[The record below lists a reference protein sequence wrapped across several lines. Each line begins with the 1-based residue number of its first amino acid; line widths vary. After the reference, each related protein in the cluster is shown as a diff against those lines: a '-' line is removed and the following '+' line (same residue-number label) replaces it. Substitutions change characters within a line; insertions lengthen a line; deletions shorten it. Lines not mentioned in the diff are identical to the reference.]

1 MTKADFISQV
11 AQTAGLTKKDA
22 TTATDAVISTITDV
36 LAKGDSVSFIGF
48 GTFSTAERAAR
59 EARVPST
66 GKTIKVPATRV
77 AKFKVGKT
85 LKTLLQKLK
94 RKNNIKA
101 RNFSSPA

>member
-11 AQTAGLTKKDA
+11 AKTAGLTKKDA
-22 TTATDAVISTITDV
+22 TAATDAVISTITDV

-77 AKFKVGKT
+77 AKFKVGKN
-85 LKTLLQKLK
+85 LKDAVA
-94 RKNNIKA
+94 KA
-101 RNFSSPA
+101 KKKK

>member
-1 MTKADFISQV
+1 MTKADFISLV

-36 LAKGDSVSFIGF
+36 LAKGDSISFIGF
-48 GTFSTAERAAR
+48 GTFSTQERAAR

-85 LKTLLQKLK
+85 LKKLLQKQAAK
-94 RKNNIKA
+94 RKNKTSA
-101 RNFSSPA
+101 R

>member
-22 TTATDAVISTITDV
+22 TAATDAVISTITDV

-77 AKFKVGKT
+77 ARQYSYNTIREIWCKSFC
-85 LKTLLQKLK
+85 
-94 RKNNIKA
+94 
-101 RNFSSPA
+101 

>member
-11 AQTAGLTKKDA
+11 AQTTGLTKKDA
-22 TTATDAVISTITDV
+22 TAATDAVISTITDV

-77 AKFKVGKT
+77 AKFKVGKN
-85 LKTLLQKLK
+85 LKDAVA
-94 RKNNIKA
+94 KA
-101 RNFSSPA
+101 KKKK